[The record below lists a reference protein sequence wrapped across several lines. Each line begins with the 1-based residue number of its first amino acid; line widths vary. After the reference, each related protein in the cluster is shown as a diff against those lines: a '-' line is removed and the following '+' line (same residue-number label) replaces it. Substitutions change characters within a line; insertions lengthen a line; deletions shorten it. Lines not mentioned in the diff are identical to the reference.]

1 MWRSHADAPAQ
12 GGNVRELKPRK
23 QNKPPGPSSWKESKL
38 KPHWGG
44 AGIRRCYSPASFK
57 QGQDHHPLL
66 HQVHQRATEERVEGT
81 GNHRGRVCNDL
92 LLHPPTI
99 LSSLLTEGGR
109 KAGWS
114 SLVKRNKQHSM
125 IFICESFSGLW
136 LHLNSYFIISL
147 EYFKVHLCICAHI
160 FIMCRIWTQ
169 TQEWR

>member
-12 GGNVRELKPRK
+12 GGKVRELKPWK

-57 QGQDHHPLL
+57 QGQDHHPPG
-66 HQVHQRATEERVEGT
+66 APESDG
-81 GNHRGRVCNDL
+81 G
-92 LLHPPTI
+92 
-99 LSSLLTEGGR
+99 EGGGDR
-109 KAGWS
+109 KSQGKGVQWSASSSTYYSFLPPHWRREKAGWS